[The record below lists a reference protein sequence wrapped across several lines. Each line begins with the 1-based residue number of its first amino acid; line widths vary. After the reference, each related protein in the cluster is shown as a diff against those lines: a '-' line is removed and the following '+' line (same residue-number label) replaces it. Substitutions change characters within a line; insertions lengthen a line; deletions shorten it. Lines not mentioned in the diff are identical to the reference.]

1 MFDIGVRNMRRHSK
15 HRIGVPKGMLRYIA
29 LKILE
34 KKPMSGSEIVDRIQE
49 YTDWRPSPGSI
60 YPLLAHLQKEELIE
74 LYSDEEPSLKRFNL
88 TEKGMQVL
96 DEHRNMEN
104 HLRNR
109 HKSIRRIYWILHKEM
124 PEDMYESFSSFLD
137 AVEMTF
143 EKAKATPESSNS
155 FNTILGEASKKL
167 MHIGAYTNE

>member
-1 MFDIGVRNMRRHSK
+1 
-15 HRIGVPKGMLRYIA
+15 
-29 LKILE
+29 
-34 KKPMSGSEIVDRIQE
+34 MSGSEIVDRIQE

-74 LYSDEEPSLKRFNL
+74 LYSDEL
-88 TEKGMQVL
+88 TDKGIQVL

-109 HKSIRRIYWILHKEM
+109 HKSIRKIYWILHKEM

-143 EKAKATPESSNS
+143 EKAKNTPETSKS
-155 FNTILGEASKKL
+155 FNTILEEASKKL
-167 MHIGAYTNE
+167 MHIGA